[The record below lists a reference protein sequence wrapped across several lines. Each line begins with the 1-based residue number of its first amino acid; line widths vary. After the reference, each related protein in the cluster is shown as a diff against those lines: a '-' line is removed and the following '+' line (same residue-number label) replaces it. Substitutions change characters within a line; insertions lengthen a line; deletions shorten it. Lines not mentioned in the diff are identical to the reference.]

1 MVVVAFIDCSQFM
14 SMIFFFFFGGVGIF
28 ILAMFVKLKNQD
40 QGERNEIRKDS
51 VAIIVAH
58 LMLQQIQRTLS

>member
-14 SMIFFFFFGGVGIF
+14 RVIFFFLGVGIF
-28 ILAMFVKLKNQD
+28 ILAMFGKLKYQD

-58 LMLQQIQRTLS
+58 LMPQQIFYDDV